1 MGVRSA
7 QEQRVERVFG
17 APLFDE
23 HVSQRVVSLA
33 KKAAAFFMCWA
44 RSVTLRMVRSNPGQQ
59 ASADF
64 WPIEAAF

>member
-1 MGVRSA
+1 MGVRYA

-44 RSVTLRMVRSNPGQQ
+44 RSVTLRMVRSNPGHQ
-59 ASADF
+59 ARVF
-64 WPIEAAF
+64 FRPIKAAS

>member
-33 KKAAAFFMCWA
+33 KKAAAFFYDGKSGL
-44 RSVTLRMVRSNPGQQ
+44 RS
-59 ASADF
+59 
-64 WPIEAAF
+64 